1 MLECLGGC
9 AQVGSLPPVRRD
21 VGIDA
26 FVLTG
31 PCVVLTPVIRLR
43 DLVITVAGRLAVP
56 QALHKQIAVRIKVA
70 AAELTDAAV
79 VRFLREETTPLQ

>member
-1 MLECLGGC
+1 M
-9 AQVGSLPPVRRD
+9 
-21 VGIDA
+21 GIDA

-43 DLVITVAGRLAVP
+43 DHLVITVAGCLAEP
-56 QALHKQIAVRIKVA
+56 QALHKQIAVRRKLA